1 MRDSVRFFQPRAV
14 LLLAA
19 LVLTACGGGGGARSP
34 DLPFPELLGFEVS
47 CAPTPDPLE
56 INQTS
61 TCSPVAG
68 SCQYREVL
76 ASGSTRLINRDCP
89 AVSWS
94 SSAPS
99 VATISDAGVITGVAA
114 GNATVTGSIDG
125 VTQTVP
131 VRIIEATLVDA
142 RISCAPDSI
151 NQGAPSQCSVIGQC
165 DYELNGEPVERP
177 CPAASWSA
185 DIGTINPSTGR
196 YVGTTV
202 GTATITAQVG
212 RLTRTTQ
219 IVVRETCLQSIVL
232 STVPP
237 GTTSVIAGNNVV
249 YAATALYQNGTSA
262 VVTSDTTFSS
272 TKPNVGRFPPG
283 KGQSTLS
290 TDPALAAQED
300 LNVTGTYS
308 GPTEICTGG
317 TTTDSEALRVVPAQL
332 IALCLEPA
340 DTNGAFD
347 TCRNDTG
354 ACVTADVPLTIDSK
368 RQLRLRARY
377 EAGAVDRECNVTN
390 AATSSFSSDTPAVVS
405 VSNDATT
412 GRGELTANG
421 EGSAVISASS
431 TIAGVVVNSNNL
443 TANVRLNEVL
453 GSNSV
458 TVSAKSLSIPG
469 EPSKFACVGATDLV
483 GGLADSSR
491 IQGVQRLYAGA
502 RFCTPEQ
509 RVDGV
514 CQTFV
519 DGDTY
524 RDVTNDD
531 GFIAPNEP
539 GNRINW
545 EQSPG
550 YWNGEAC
557 VTTLPASLPIG
568 GGAPAT
574 VGDNLTPPAD
584 YAAGN
589 RLVNQ
594 NGVVVGTGNLRLGFT
609 CVTAEY
615 TNPRSTTNKDL
626 DGMTVLVL
634 PVTNDVILGQS
645 NDEDATQLCAALESV
660 FMLGGSANGGSGV
673 VTQVLSAVT
682 EIVNPILQ
690 ALASGDEPGNTGPI
704 PVDDIVDELLG
715 ALSDPLTRTLF
726 ATPLG
731 DLVALLD
738 NTVYAPVLCGV
749 DTLLTAILTAD
760 PEAFEDIGDCVPAAP
775 TFPFPVPAPAPAP

>member
-34 DLPFPELLGFEVS
+34 DLPFPELLSFSVS

-56 INQTS
+56 VNQTS
-61 TCSPVAG
+61 TCAPVAG

-76 ASGSTRLINRDCP
+76 ASGNTRVVNRDCP

-99 VATISDAGVITGVAA
+99 IATINDAGVITGVAA
-114 GNATVTGSIDG
+114 GTATVTGSIDG
-125 VTQTVP
+125 ITQTVP

-142 RISCAPDSI
+142 EISCAPDSI
-151 NQGAPSQCSVIGQC
+151 NQGATSQCSVIGDC
-165 DYELNGEPVERP
+165 DYELNGQPVERP
-177 CPAASWSA
+177 CPAAAWSTNL
-185 DIGTINPSTGR
+185 GTINASTGA
-196 YVGTTV
+196 YTGTAV
-202 GTATITAQVG
+202 GTATITAQIG

-219 IVVRETCLQSIVL
+219 IAVRETCLQSIVV
-232 STVPP
+232 STVPA

-249 YAATALYQNGTSA
+249 YAATALYRNGTSGP
-262 VVTSDTTFSS
+262 VTSTTTFSS
-272 TKPNVGRFPPG
+272 NKPNVGSFPAG
-283 KGQSTLS
+283 VGQSTLS
-290 TDPALAAQED
+290 TNPALAAQD
-300 LNVTGTYS
+300 VVTVTGTYS
-308 GPTEICTGG
+308 GTTEICPGG
-317 TTTDSEALRVVPAQL
+317 STTDNETLTVIPAQL

-340 DTNGAFD
+340 DANGAFD
-347 TCRNDTG
+347 NCRNDTG
-354 ACVTADVPLTIDSK
+354 ACVTAPVQLSIDSK

-390 AATSSFSSDTPAVVS
+390 AADSSFTSDAPAIAS
-405 VSNDATT
+405 VTNDVTT

-421 EGSAVISASS
+421 EGSTAIKGSAV
-431 TIAGVVVNSNNL
+431 IAGVRQNANDLTVNV
-443 TANVRLNEVL
+443 TLNEVL
-453 GSNSV
+453 GGNSV

-483 GGLADSSR
+483 GGLTDSSR

-502 RFCTPEQ
+502 RFCTPSQ
-509 RVDGV
+509 RVDGE
-514 CQTFV
+514 CQTFI

-557 VTTLPASLPIG
+557 VATLPASLPIG
-568 GGAPAT
+568 GGAPAI
-574 VGDNLTPPAD
+574 VGDNLTPAAD

-589 RLVNQ
+589 RAAGQ
-594 NGVVVGTGNLRLGFT
+594 NGVVVGTGNLRLGFA

-615 TNPRSTTNKDL
+615 TNPRSATNKDL

-634 PVTNDVILGQS
+634 PVTNDVVLGSS

-660 FMLGGSANGGSGV
+660 FMLGGSPNGGSGV

-704 PVDDIVDELLG
+704 PVDDIVEGLLG
-715 ALSDPLTRTLF
+715 VLADPLTQTLF

-738 NTVYAPVLCGV
+738 NTVYAPLLCGV
-749 DTLLTAILTAD
+749 DTLLTAILTGNPA
-760 PEAFEDIGDCVPAAP
+760 AIGGAQLCVPEVP
-775 TFPFPVPAPAPAP
+775 TFPFPFPAP